1 VTLSLVGC
9 CARTGMLGAIV
20 MSSSPAVA
28 ARCARARARVG
39 AACSQNVTDP
49 ALGDALLDRIAAGAS
64 APDALAA
71 VTAAGANIDHRQLTV
86 VDAFG
91 RSASFSGEQTLGAH
105 ADCTGTDCAA
115 AGNLLADPSAPAA
128 MAAAFAADPAAHLG
142 DRLLQAL
149 RAGRDAGGEEG
160 DVHSAGVI
168 VVDGVMLGIGLPGQ
182 VKSPITWTLE
192 GGRCTRIEGGD
203 EADRLRSVID
213 GVPGADTI
221 GEFAFGTSMRAPYGS
236 PSEKGRLGTVHFAL
250 GDNHNA
256 YPGGQN
262 VSTLHLDGVILN
274 ASLQIVD
281 DGTWIV
287 KDGEWA
293 L

>member
-49 ALGDALLDRIAAGAS
+49 SLGDALLDRIAAGAS

-71 VTAAGANIDHRQLTV
+71 LTVAAARIEYRQLTA

-91 RSASFSGEQTLGAH
+91 RAASFSGEQTLGTH
-105 ADCTGTDCAA
+105 ADCTGADCAA
-115 AGNLLADPSAPAA
+115 AGNLLADESAPMA

-168 VVDGVMLGIGLPGQ
+168 VVDAVSWPVTDLR
-182 VKSPITWTLE
+182 VDWTDADPVEELASLWQ
-192 GGRCTRIEGGD
+192 RWQPLASDYVTRALD
-203 EADRLRSVID
+203 PRSAPSY
-213 GVPGADTI
+213 GVPGD
-221 GEFAFGTSMRAPYGS
+221 E
-236 PSEKGRLGTVHFAL
+236 
-250 GDNHNA
+250 
-256 YPGGQN
+256 
-262 VSTLHLDGVILN
+262 
-274 ASLQIVD
+274 
-281 DGTWIV
+281 
-287 KDGEWA
+287 
-293 L
+293 